1 MHYNDRS
8 YISTSV
14 VGSPA
19 AAQNRDQGTP
29 GSSGS
34 SANVSPVGL
43 PRAQSLNNLDV
54 RISGLLVNNS
64 PPEEGQISDA
74 DEQRLLADD
83 EDIPMEQ
90 DQEPSR

>member
-1 MHYNDRS
+1 MS
-8 YISTSV
+8 
-14 VGSPA
+14 
-19 AAQNRDQGTP
+19 
-29 GSSGS
+29 
-34 SANVSPVGL
+34 L

-64 PPEEGQISDA
+64 PPEEGQISDG

-90 DQEPSR
+90 DHEGAR